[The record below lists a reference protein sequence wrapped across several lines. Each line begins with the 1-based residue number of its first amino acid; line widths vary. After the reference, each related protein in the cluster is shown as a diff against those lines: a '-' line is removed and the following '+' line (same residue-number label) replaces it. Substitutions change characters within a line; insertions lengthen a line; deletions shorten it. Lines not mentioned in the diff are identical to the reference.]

1 MWEEEEA
8 NYVRKMVFDPRAG
21 QKDEDFS
28 CKDQRQRSGG
38 RCRWFQQQRKTPPPN
53 MFASRAF
60 PTLGVLQATEVTG
73 APWGEEKSRLENCMR
88 RAVGVAGSLGT
99 PA

>member
-1 MWEEEEA
+1 
-8 NYVRKMVFDPRAG
+8 
-21 QKDEDFS
+21 
-28 CKDQRQRSGG
+28 
-38 RCRWFQQQRKTPPPN
+38 

-99 PA
+99 PAESEDTQNSTDFKSLRLRQDSLWLSSLDNGLNKSTVLYKNNQTNT